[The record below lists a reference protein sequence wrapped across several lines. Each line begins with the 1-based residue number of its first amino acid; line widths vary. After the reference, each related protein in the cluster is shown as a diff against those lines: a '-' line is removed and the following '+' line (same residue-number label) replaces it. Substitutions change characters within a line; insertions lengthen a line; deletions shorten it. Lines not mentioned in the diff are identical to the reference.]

1 VKVLFVAPVAPWPP
15 DTGGRIRTSKL
26 LKYLAPHAEVHL
38 LAVRQP
44 DLAPEA
50 RRALER
56 LCASVRLFDRSPV
69 AAFERS
75 VLARPERWFYSE
87 GLRAGLAAELAGSR
101 YDLVHLDEPLLVR
114 ALPERVHVPV
124 CVHHHKLDT
133 LLHERLPHP
142 SALRKRFEGL
152 KLARLEA
159 EAARRSP
166 HHVLASAEDAAV
178 LRSRFSGLQTQVVP
192 CGFDPEYF
200 APGDEPSVRESERIL
215 FLGTMDYGPN
225 VDGLAWMVDAILPRL
240 LEQRSELRLDVVGR
254 DPVSAVR
261 ATASDSVRVQGG
273 VRDVRPYLE
282 HTACL
287 VAPLRVG
294 GGTRIK
300 LLEALAMRCPVVA
313 TPAAAEGLDLEH
325 RRHLLLAESAEG
337 VAQAVLELLEDPALG
352 RALGYAGRQRVLERY
367 RWDALA
373 LDLLAAWRRIAA
385 DSELPSRIDT
395 TFEPAPAL
403 PAQPVA
409 VARQFGAA
417 DQRALRRASK

>member
-44 DLAPEA
+44 ELAPEA
-50 RRALER
+50 RGALER

-75 VLARPERWFYSE
+75 TLARPERWFHSA
-87 GLRAGLAAELAGSR
+87 GLRSGLEAELAGGR

-114 ALPERVHVPV
+114 ALPERVHVPI

-152 KLARLEA
+152 KLTRLEA

-166 HHVLASAEDAAV
+166 HHVLAGAEDAAV
-178 LRSRFSGLQTQVVP
+178 LRSRFDGLQTQVVP

-200 APGDEPSVRESERIL
+200 EARGEPCEREREHIL

-240 LEQRSELRLDVVGR
+240 LAQKSALRLDVVGR
-254 DPVSAVR
+254 DPVPAVR
-261 ATASDSVRVQGG
+261 AAASDTVRVLGG
-273 VRDVRPYLE
+273 VRDVRTYLE
-282 HTACL
+282 RTACL

-337 VAQAVLELLEDPALG
+337 VAQGVLELIEDPALG

-373 LDLLAAWRRIAA
+373 LDLLAAWRSIAA
-385 DSELPSRIDT
+385 DSALACRDQPV
-395 TFEPAPAL
+395 FEPAPAL
-403 PAQPVA
+403 PAPRVA
-409 VARQFGAA
+409 AAREFDA
-417 DQRALRRASK
+417 QRALRSASK

>member
-1 VKVLFVAPVAPWPP
+1 
-15 DTGGRIRTSKL
+15 
-26 LKYLAPHAEVHL
+26 
-38 LAVRQP
+38 
-44 DLAPEA
+44 
-50 RRALER
+50 
-56 LCASVRLFDRSPV
+56 
-69 AAFERS
+69 
-75 VLARPERWFYSE
+75 
-87 GLRAGLAAELAGSR
+87 
-101 YDLVHLDEPLLVR
+101 VR
-114 ALPERVHVPV
+114 ALPKRVDVPV

-133 LLHERLPHP
+133 LLHERMPHP

-159 EAARRSP
+159 EAARRSA
-166 HHVLASAEDAAV
+166 HHVLAGAEDAAV

-200 APGDEPSVRESERIL
+200 TPRDEPSERERERVL
-215 FLGTMDYGPN
+215 YLGTMDYGPN

-254 DPVSAVR
+254 DPVSEVR
-261 ATASDSVRVQGG
+261 AAASDVVRVLGG

-282 HTACL
+282 RTACL

-325 RRHLLLAESAEG
+325 RRHLLLAEGAEG

-352 RALGYAGRQRVLERY
+352 RALGHAGRQRVLERY

-373 LDLLAAWRRIAA
+373 LELLAAWRKIAA
-385 DSELPSRIDT
+385 DSALPRGTDPIA
-395 TFEPAPAL
+395 EAEPAL
-403 PAQPVA
+403 PAQQVPIADDFVT
-409 VARQFGAA
+409 A
-417 DQRALRRASK
+417 DQRALRSASK